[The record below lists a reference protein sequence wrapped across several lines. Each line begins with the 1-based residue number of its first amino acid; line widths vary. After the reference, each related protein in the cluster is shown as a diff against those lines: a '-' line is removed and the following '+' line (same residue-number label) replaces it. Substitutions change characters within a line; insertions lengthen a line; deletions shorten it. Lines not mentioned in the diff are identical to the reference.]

1 MSERSE
7 ALGRHGATGLRLVPF
22 VMVLLAAL
30 VAVRAGVSD
39 ALPIPS
45 ASPPDVA
52 TNPANQPAGQSGPG
66 SRSTTS
72 GSAAGG
78 TGAGSSAPPT
88 PGAVPGSS
96 TPAPALPAPGPGQSP
111 TNPPG
116 VAVVDPLLDA
126 LRTGFTAGPG
136 TFLGILNG
144 LISVAVGPLSQ
155 LPGGTDVAVMLSQI
169 LADMQK
175 PTAEFQAVMLN
186 TIESLRSVLSGLSV
200 ANPTLNQALEQS
212 AANLETIARQYGPQ
226 IQPFDGML
234 LFFAGVL
241 RDQIRE

>member
-1 MSERSE
+1 MSQE
-7 ALGRHGATGLRLVPF
+7 ALGRHGATGLRLVPI

-39 ALPIPS
+39 ALPIPAEVPAGAA
-45 ASPPDVA
+45 AS
-52 TNPANQPAGQSGPG
+52 PANQPGAPTGTG
-66 SRSTTS
+66 SRPTATGTSTGGGGS
-72 GSAAGG
+72 GTGSSSSSAAGASG
-78 TGAGSSAPPT
+78 PS
-88 PGAVPGSS
+88 
-96 TPAPALPAPGPGQSP
+96 PALPPPGPSQSP

-136 TFLGILNG
+136 TFLGVLNG

-186 TIESLRSVLSGLSV
+186 TIESLRAVLSGLSV

-212 AANLETIARQYGPQ
+212 AANLEAIAHQYGPQ

-241 RDQIRE
+241 RNQIRG